1 MNSIIDELFYENI
14 SPSEL
19 FPWSKEHTKLSAE
32 YVETTDRLRKI
43 LGHRQLKLFETVIQ
57 QALDLTCCETQSYFH
72 VGFCL
77 GARFMQEIMEFEI
90 P

>member
-19 FPWSKEHTKLSAE
+19 FPWSKEHKKLSAE

-43 LGHRQLKLFETVIQ
+43 LGHRQLKLF
-57 QALDLTCCETQSYFH
+57 
-72 VGFCL
+72 
-77 GARFMQEIMEFEI
+77 
-90 P
+90 